1 MEYKIIWTLRASDN
15 VEQTLLYL
23 QSEWTE
29 KIAFDYYEN
38 LLVIILLIKKYP
50 YSFPLFIVDKK
61 NRCCPVTK
69 HNMIYYKIVEG
80 EIFIVTVFDT
90 RQNPNSLEL

>member
-1 MEYKIIWTLRASDN
+1 MEYKIVWTLCASDN

-29 KIAFDYYEN
+29 KIAFDYYEK
-38 LLVIILLIKKYP
+38 LLAIISLIKRQP

-61 NRCCPVTK
+61 IRCCPVTK
-69 HNMIYYKIVEG
+69 HNMIYYRITED
-80 EIFIVTVFDT
+80 EIFVLTVFDT